1 MHGNV
6 VSYSAKG
13 AASRGVASTAGRIV
27 STVLALVMI
36 AALIL
41 GFVLSADIAGMN
53 RTKKMNAIFA
63 GMDSLGSNVV
73 TATLGGMTGTAR
85 AADCGTVK
93 SNSDNKAGFNSCIDE
108 SLNKNVDDLNAVDD
122 SGNECQSNEK
132 VENGKC
138 VKDFDSGGSIKEN
151 PMGFFNKMKK
161 PKQVKDDPSADNPSI
176 MDILSMITNRWILPG
191 YYINSDFQNFNGN
204 TGSDKHDG
212 TSGDKV
218 APGTGPRQLPAEI
231 SGVDKDG
238 NKVEHM
244 YAWRDM
250 QCETGLT
257 DPITGEK
264 GPNLRTSNCDVP
276 GGGTEAI
283 QDLAALIGPGGISGA
298 EMQSTKTPFDMG
310 YSRDLLP
317 TSDVP
322 LNAAQRSDKYTG
334 LELFGY
340 NLHWTNYKGEFDR
353 IKVRTQ
359 SSMSLMANLHNAFK
373 IVGNAIG
380 SGWQAV
386 KNQTAAS
393 VGQMLDD
400 DNSFWDRVG
409 GFIGVIN
416 PFKKAWEFL
425 KATAYSAMSDIA
437 YIQETQMVTYGSWYR
452 PDFPSTVYGARG
464 LTTLEKS
471 ALLSLTTKQSMVD
484 AFKKA
489 MSKENWEFNETKLR
503 SKESI
508 PAGPKMVWP
517 KDRPAS
523 CPADGD
529 TTKTGEEADPACNK
543 PKQKESWTEWK
554 DDHPE
559 LGQKTQDIGIDMG
572 KYDKMSGDA
581 DTRYKSLKE
590 DWGPAVDSYIDSQRM
605 HNSDDIFRKFIND
618 TWGSAME
625 SINILGNIS
634 DANTMFCQ
642 KDDGTPDGTTSNT
655 AIQTAISHNFMKNPG
670 REAYD
675 ANGKWQCDGK
685 PRPSIVGGL
694 MGSSRKGLSSEYHD
708 TRRDYYTT
716 INLAGFFTGQLDKL
730 SQRLLTLSQDVI
742 VVLNTLIEWSFVP
755 ILDKLGV
762 ADLVKTMLGNLRDT
776 IYMQLVVLF
785 IAIAA
790 LGVVFRL
797 IRGQPVQSFKSLA
810 SIILVFFLGIMIL
823 FNTNLVFKVVDDMP
837 AALERASIGLIFN
850 SSGEDKICKA
860 TGKPAGTLSA
870 GSFSGIDGNGLG
882 FNPDA
887 QVRTIQ
893 CRIWETFVLAP
904 WSYGQFGTNVNNLYA
919 TGHSDDGMKDAK
931 ALKTDRDTQDLV
943 GDAGVDMGGGT
954 VVHNWAL
961 YQVAHTTTGTITTE
975 DTRKPARQIDK
986 NVYKLVDVQAGPNN
1000 AKGRDTSHME
1010 AWAGDSGPRFFVG
1023 LTALPAAILGLIS
1036 IGSLAIKKIS
1046 YTLMMSLLLLAAPF
1060 MLLVGLIPGKGL
1072 SKLKQYGFEV
1082 LGYMLKRIMTVVIM
1096 AVALEVMMEITN
1108 SNVNGWTSVVIGIYA
1123 VCLMVIFY
1131 ADRFLSML
1139 TAKVDSAAGS
1149 WGGTYDKAKRGVQS
1163 SSLYTNMKR
1172 DAHDI
1177 FIGGAGAA
1185 LGIILTGSMG
1195 TKNKRRDLDQR
1206 LGKRLADGDHL
1217 IKKELTVKGG
1227 KKMMVPVYHN
1237 GVAQLDN
1244 KQMSKVIDKSGRI
1257 VSTTAGKDTVA
1268 LARSYQNYQNLLA
1281 QRRDLD
1287 VNHKNRI
1294 KEIKAGKDS
1303 ADVKA
1308 VLIAD
1313 ENQKYKDL
1321 ASKLDQKI
1329 QYAKKDY
1336 KAKEAAYEQ
1345 ATQVLT
1351 TLDQSDLYQQLR
1363 NAHPIR
1369 SRSFKKLGNAILNT
1383 AKADLALT
1391 NEERKDNRDV
1401 SRNGRNLARNEGEEK
1416 LYNGTWVKHGDL
1428 DPVWID
1434 ETNDPSILSEAKNR
1448 IGKIQHRTHLFKLRS
1463 GMANPFI
1470 ETKNGID
1477 EQLDSDIRESEQ
1489 RLRTTLG
1496 EDGNGRPYYGV
1507 DENGKAV
1514 HSLQDALGTN
1524 VPEEQLRSIILS
1536 SPDPRKIESDIAE
1549 AIETGDWRAVRNDI
1563 GNQARLNKDAS
1574 NTIKDWGFDETTV
1587 NEMITQQLISNGV
1600 DPTNCTLMEQNQ
1612 ARQQVI
1618 ETIGVDAD
1626 YSADALIDDM
1636 AGANVIEDLKDTKR
1650 AALRQGLGKDYD
1662 RIVNQQMSE
1671 DGQKELRINLNAAE
1685 NRVSSAEDQ
1694 LKRIDDFIADVKG
1707 NGGTISA
1714 SLTKQRSEALKA
1726 LTDAQSDLDEVRND
1740 SDKVGQIDRDW
1751 KTAMSKKRL
1760 DIMSKYAHRPKKMAE
1775 ELQRWN
1781 EAYDTLLAVDDQ
1793 FDKLERMD
1801 VYNRNESSIDDNNYQ
1816 AETAADQVAEDT
1828 AEAAR
1833 DLGGV
1838 AAASVGHSSAQQ
1850 VDAWDSQEDTIN
1862 KAKQKFYNTRNKR
1875 KEHNKERAGHVG
1887 DNAKRTASR
1896 SSYAGDEQQTAD
1908 WFESEKAKQ
1917 KDNLTG
1923 NEYDSA
1929 AARRKHRK
1937 GKDQS
1942 GWDLNNGYTPSTAM
1956 PASPLDFESDTS
1968 GSSVGSAAT
1977 NPAVLK
1983 KLGISRVENTYY
1995 DRPMYRTASG
2005 RVIGEEEANRLIRE
2019 ETRKAHGSG
2028 GGRKPRSR
2036 IHRRK

>member
-13 AASRGVASTAGRIV
+13 AANRGVASTAGRIM

-41 GFVLSADIAGMN
+41 GFVLSADIAGLN
-53 RTKKMNAIFA
+53 RTKKVNAILA

-93 SNSDNKAGFNSCIDE
+93 SNSDNQAGFNSCIDE
-108 SLNKNVDDLNAVDD
+108 SLNKNVGDLNAVDD
-122 SGNECQSNEK
+122 NGNECQSNEK

-151 PMGFFNKMKK
+151 PMGFFNKMKT

-231 SGVDKDG
+231 YGVDKDG

-264 GPNLRTSNCDVP
+264 GPDLRTSNCDIP

-283 QDLAALIGPGGISGA
+283 QDLAALIGPGGLSGA

-437 YIQETQMVTYGSWYR
+437 YIQETQMATYGSWYR
-452 PDFPSTVYGARG
+452 PDFPNTVYGARG

-484 AFKKA
+484 SFKKA

-605 HNSDDIFRKFIND
+605 HNSDDIFRKLIND
-618 TWGSAME
+618 TWGSTME
-625 SINILGNIS
+625 NINILGTIS
-634 DANTMFCQ
+634 DANTMFC
-642 KDDGTPDGTTSNT
+642 KKADGTPDGTTSNT

-675 ANGKWQCDGK
+675 ANGKWQCDGQ

-716 INLAGFFTGQLDKL
+716 INLAGLLTGQLDKL
-730 SQRLLTLSQDVI
+730 SQKLLTLSQDVI

-762 ADLVKTMLGNLRDT
+762 ADLVKTMLGNLRET

-785 IAIAA
+785 IAMAA
-790 LGVVFRL
+790 LGVAFRL

-904 WSYGQFGTNVNNLYA
+904 WSYGQFGTSVNNLYA
-919 TGHSDDGMKDAK
+919 TGHADDGMKDAK

-986 NVYKLVDVQAGPNN
+986 NMYKLVDVQAGPNN

-1082 LGYMLKRIMTVVIM
+1082 LGYMLKRILTVVIM

-1149 WGGTYDKAKRGVQS
+1149 WGGTYDKAKQRVQS

-1172 DAHDI
+1172 DAHDM

-1185 LGIILTGSMG
+1185 LGIILTGTMG
-1195 TKNKRRDLDQR
+1195 TRNKRRDLDQR
-1206 LGKRLADGDHL
+1206 LGKRLADGDQL
-1217 IKKELTVKGG
+1217 IKRELTVKNG
-1227 KKMMVPVYHN
+1227 KKMMVPIYHD

-1244 KQMSKVIDKSGRI
+1244 DQMSKVIDKNGRV

-1268 LARSYQNYQNLLA
+1268 LARAYQHYQNLLA
-1281 QRRDLD
+1281 QRDSMAEEHQAELR
-1287 VNHKNRI
+1287 RI
-1294 KEIKAGKDS
+1294 KALPDS
-1303 ADVKA
+1303 PQVKMA
-1308 VLIAD
+1308 LINK
-1313 ENQKYKDL
+1313 ENDKYNEMIGQL
-1321 ASKLDQKI
+1321 EQQL
-1329 QYAKKDY
+1329 QYAKADY
-1336 KAKEAAYEQ
+1336 KTKEAAYEK

-1363 NAHPIR
+1363 KAHPVR
-1369 SRSFKKLGNAILNT
+1369 SRSFKRLGNAILNT
-1383 AKADLALT
+1383 AKADFALT
-1391 NEERKDNRDV
+1391 RAEAQDNKDV

-1416 LYNGTWVKHGDL
+1416 LYNGNLVKSGDL

-1448 IGKIQHRTHLFKLRS
+1448 ISKIQHRTHLFKLRS

-1470 ETKNGID
+1470 ETKNNID
-1477 EQLDSDIRESEQ
+1477 QQLDTDIRESGQ
-1489 RLRTTLG
+1489 RLRTMMNNSG
-1496 EDGNGRPYYGV
+1496 SNEPYYGV
-1507 DENGKAV
+1507 DETGKPI
-1514 HSLQDALGTN
+1514 HTLQDALGTDIS
-1524 VPEEQLRSIILS
+1524 EEKLRSIVLS
-1536 SPDPRKIESDIAE
+1536 SPDPRKIESDMAE

-1563 GNQARLNKDAS
+1563 GNQARFNEDAD
-1574 NTIKDWGFDETTV
+1574 NTIKGWGFDEGTV
-1587 NEMITQQLISNGV
+1587 DEMITQQLIANGV
-1600 DPTNCTLMEQNQ
+1600 DPTNCTLMDQNR

-1618 ETIGVDAD
+1618 EMMGVDSD
-1626 YSADALIDDM
+1626 YSAETLMDEMASSNIID
-1636 AGANVIEDLKDTKR
+1636 DLKDTKE
-1650 AALRQGLGKDYD
+1650 AALRRGLGKDYEK
-1662 RIVNQQMSE
+1662 IVNEQLSE
-1671 DGQKELRINLNAAE
+1671 DGQKKLRINLTSAQDK
-1685 NRVSSAEDQ
+1685 VLSSQDQ
-1694 LKRIDDFIADVKG
+1694 LDRIDDLIADITKK
-1707 NGGTISA
+1707 GGTVSA
-1714 SLTKQRSEALKA
+1714 SLADQRNKA
-1726 LTDAQSDLDEVRND
+1726 ADAVAQAQVNLDNVRKD
-1740 SDKVGQIDRDW
+1740 SDKIGEVHRDW
-1751 KTAMSKKRL
+1751 KNAMNDRRIDL
-1760 DIMSKYAHRPKKMAE
+1760 CVKYAGRPRKLAAE
-1775 ELQRWN
+1775 LRRWT
-1781 EAYDTLLAVDDQ
+1781 EAYNTLLAVDDQ
-1793 FDKLERMD
+1793 FAKIDRMD
-1801 VYNRNESSIDDNNYQ
+1801 TYNENESAIDDNNYH
-1816 AETAADQVAEDT
+1816 AEVASDRIAEDT
-1828 AEAAR
+1828 VEAGKR
-1833 DLGGV
+1833 LGDV
-1838 AAASVGHSSAQQ
+1838 AAARSGHSTRQQ
-1850 VDAWDSQEDTIN
+1850 FDDWNKQENDIN
-1862 KAKQKFYNTRNKR
+1862 EAKQRYYDTRDERN
-1875 KEHNKERAGHVG
+1875 EHRKERAGYVS
-1887 DNAKRTASR
+1887 DNSKRTSSR
-1896 SSYAGDEQQTAD
+1896 SYSGDEQQTAD
-1908 WFESEKAKQ
+1908 WFEDEKEKQ
-1917 KDNLTG
+1917 KEHLRENG
-1923 NEYDSA
+1923 YKSGH
-1929 AARRKHRK
+1929 ARRRHRK
-1937 GKDQS
+1937 GRKKDQS
-1942 GWDLNNGYTPSTAM
+1942 GWELRHGRTPSSAL
-1956 PASPLDFESDTS
+1956 PSSPLDLEHDERGGS
-1968 GSSVGSAAT
+1968 GSAT
-1977 NPAVLK
+1977 TQSSILG

-1995 DRPMYRTASG
+1995 DRPTYQNADG
-2005 RVIGEEEANRLIRE
+2005 RVMSEEEVNRLVRE
-2019 ETRKAHGSG
+2019 ETRKAHGSSS
-2028 GGRKPRSR
+2028 GRKRPRT
-2036 IHRRK
+2036 HRRK